1 MTQLYLFTKWLAKFF
16 QWWGI
21 CATVG
26 FLAGAI
32 SGVILLLVFSVHGT
46 VITLT
51 YGDTWRVALLL
62 AAFCF
67 IALLWILYVLCRLT
81 LASIFL
87 STLINCILTCFFTVY
102 LVNKLAAWKWAVFIG
117 MLVGLFIG
125 YLLCLLCRYLGLGG
139 KDNGLYRA

>member
-1 MTQLYLFTKWLAKFF
+1 MNQLYLFIKWLAKFF

-32 SGVILLLVFSVHGT
+32 SGVILLLFFSVHGS

-51 YGDTWRVALLL
+51 NVQTWQVALLL

-67 IALLWILYVLCRLT
+67 IALLWVLYVLCRLT
-81 LASIFL
+81 LASVFWP
-87 STLINCILTCFFTVY
+87 TLINCLLTCFFTVY
-102 LVNKLAAWKWAVFIG
+102 LVNALAAWKFAVFIG
-117 MLVGLFIG
+117 MLVGLLIG
-125 YLLCLLCRYLGLGG
+125 YLLCLLCKYLGLGG
-139 KDNGLYRA
+139 KDYGLYRA